1 MEKIEIKIR
10 KNNIPRL
17 KKLLDDL
24 DYLESYKVT
33 EGEIYVVSLVAEH
46 SLAEEWESDEDSRW
60 DEIL

>member
-1 MEKIEIKIR
+1 
-10 KNNIPRL
+10 
-17 KKLLDDL
+17 LDDL

-33 EGEIYVVSLVAEH
+33 EGEIDVVSLVAEQ

>member
-1 MEKIEIKIR
+1 MRKIR

-33 EGEIYVVSLVAEH
+33 EGEIDVVSLVAEQ

>member
-1 MEKIEIKIR
+1 LRKIR

-33 EGEIYVVSLVAEH
+33 EGEIDVVSLVAEQ